1 MRFAK
6 DITIGEIP
14 TASNSNYSALFQTD
28 GQVRKRTLGSII
40 TQDIDAYL
48 SGISVSFPTSIFNI
62 ADSSIT
68 PSQPNLVVS
77 LKNQLA
83 GTVFAAPET
92 LNGTPSFRKLA
103 DVDLSETTVAFQD
116 DIPDVSNF
124 VPYTGAAQDIDL
136 NNKII
141 FGVNQYRA
149 HRGSDLTWPNAVNSD
164 PEAWS
169 QYSMSLIK
177 LSANNSSLA
186 FIADGTSNARK
197 FGIQVG
203 HSSPT
208 FASAAGTLWLQP
220 LHGNVGIGSLSGTGD
235 R

>member
-103 DVDLSETTVAFQD
+103 DVDLDQTTVAFQD

-124 VPYTGAAQDIDL
+124 VPYTGATDNVNL
-136 NNKII
+136 NSQRLLNI
-141 FGVNQYRA
+141 
-149 HRGSDLTWPNAVNSD
+149 SDLSISKPGISYPNAVNND
-164 PEAWS
+164 PLAWNRVENE
-169 QYSMSLIK
+169 L
-177 LSANNSSLA
+177 LRLNVGTNTLA
-186 FIADGTSNARK
+186 FIADGGATSRI
-197 FGIQVG
+197 FGIQV
-203 HSSPT
+203 
-208 FASAAGTLWLQP
+208 
-220 LHGNVGIGSLSGTGD
+220 
-235 R
+235 